1 MKLAAPNRPVCA
13 DAFSA
18 WLDVIRWVAASIV
31 MVNHLG
37 EQMLVALSELPPG
50 ARTLPHY
57 GFSFVSGFAHY
68 AVIVFFVLSGYLVG
82 GSYCAAQARGRP
94 DLGGYALKRLTRLWV
109 VLLPTLLFTYVATRV
124 GSSLAPAAYGD
135 KQLGA
140 LSAGDF
146 VCNAAFLQNVFCLR
160 FGGNDSLWSLFNE
173 FWYYVAFPLTVA
185 AFFAERKSVR
195 LGSLVALAALVIG
208 FTALQQSFARF
219 APYYILWLGGVAV
232 AYAPKPPRVLGVR
245 VSLALF
251 AVFIVAVRVTLG
263 PSLAHGRSLA
273 SYAVDVS
280 TMILL
285 VNLLVAM
292 AHCDRLV
299 GPPFRAVHKTLSGF
313 SYTLYCVN
321 FPAAVLFSA
330 AATAITD
337 RGVRMVPTGTGDWA
351 LVGAGLAFVYGFAY
365 LFSLAFESRT
375 DAVRTFVQRLLSAR
389 AAPSLDAKST

>member
-1 MKLAAPNRPVCA
+1 MKLAAPHRPVNVE
-13 DAFSA
+13 AFSA
-18 WLDVIRWVAASIV
+18 WLDAIRWVAASIV
-31 MVNHLG
+31 MVNHVG

-109 VLLPTLLFTYVATRV
+109 VLLPTLLFTYVATQV
-124 GSSLAPAAYGD
+124 GSSLAPAAYSE

-140 LSAGDF
+140 LTGGDL
-146 VCNAAFLQNVFCLR
+146 VCNALFLQNVFCLR

-185 AFFAERKSVR
+185 TFFSERRIVR
-195 LGSLVALAALVIG
+195 IGSLVALAALFVV

-219 APYYILWLGGVAV
+219 VPYYVLWLGGVAV
-232 AYAPKPPRVLGVR
+232 AYAPKPHRLLGVR

-251 AVFIVAVRVTLG
+251 VIFIVAVRVTLG

-273 SYAVDVS
+273 SYAVDFS
-280 TMILL
+280 TMVLL

-292 AHCDRLV
+292 AHSETLV
-299 GPPFRAVHKTLSGF
+299 GPPFPALHKALSGF

-321 FPAAVLFSA
+321 FPAVVLFSA
-330 AATAITD
+330 GVIALTG
-337 RGVRMVPTGTGDWA
+337 RGLRMEPTGIGDWA
-351 LVGAGLAFVYGFAY
+351 LVGAGLAFVTGFAY

-375 DAVRTFVQRLLSAR
+375 DAVRSFLQRRPTGR
-389 AAPSLDAKST
+389 ATPSLGAKST